1 MITIHH
7 KRSRRILL
15 QVAADTLALANLAGE
30 YLIHADL
37 SRANL
42 SKAVLPFAN
51 LSGAV
56 LAYADLTGAN
66 LQGANL
72 TEADLTGADLDGANL
87 AGATMQATVLAGCR
101 NLHRARGLEGIR
113 HPGPSELDE
122 QTLRASAAYLP
133 ESFLRGV
140 GYTRAEI
147 RYLRSAYPPSE
158 NSEAP

>member
-7 KRSRRILL
+7 KRSRRVLL
-15 QVAADTLALANLAGE
+15 QVEADTLALANLAGE

-42 SKAVLPFAN
+42 TKAALPFAN

-66 LQGANL
+66 LRGANL
-72 TEADLTGADLDGANL
+72 TEADLTGADLNGANL
-87 AGATMQATVLAGCR
+87 TGATMQATVLAGCR
-101 NLHRARGLEGIR
+101 NLHKALGLEGVR

-122 QTLRASAAYLP
+122 HTLRASAAYLP

-140 GYTRAEI
+140 GYTNAEI
-147 RYLRSAYPPSE
+147 RYLRSAYPPIE
-158 NSEAP
+158 GMDVP